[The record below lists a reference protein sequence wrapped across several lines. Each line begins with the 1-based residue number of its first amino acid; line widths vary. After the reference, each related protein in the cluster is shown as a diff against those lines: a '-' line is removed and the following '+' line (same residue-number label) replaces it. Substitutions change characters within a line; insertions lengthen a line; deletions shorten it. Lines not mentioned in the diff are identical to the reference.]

1 MPKLQTLLSV
11 RIAATLGA
19 CNSSKEKSIGTDQTQ
34 WQFQSYSCAFGCD
47 PLLDDILKP
56 LIGELLNF
64 ESPKNGFDLFSE
76 CGGIISLIEAKS
88 SNDELIQQL
97 NQTVSPHQQFTA
109 ENTGLI
115 NPTLTTARAVCH
127 ENGKTTSTFW
137 VVSLNED
144 TMKVYFEGASFL
156 DFKAITAN

>member
-1 MPKLQTLLSV
+1 MSKLRTVLICLV
-11 RIAATLGA
+11 VAASGA
-19 CNSSKEKSIGTDQTQ
+19 CNSPKKELTGTDSMQ

-47 PLLDDILKP
+47 PLIDGIMKP
-56 LIGELLNF
+56 LIGHVLNF

-76 CGGIISLIEAKS
+76 CGGRISLVKTS
-88 SNDELIQQL
+88 LSNDELIQQL
-97 NQTVSPHQQFTA
+97 NQTVSPDQQFTA
-109 ENTGLI
+109 ENTGLK

-137 VVSLNED
+137 VVSLSED